1 MSYLDYEFYKYIG
14 IKLKDAR
21 IKHKYSLEEVGK
33 RIGKTKKTIQ
43 RYETG
48 EVRIDIETLDALCNI
63 LNLDC
68 NGLLKQARISSL
80 ESDSNH
86 TIDTI
91 EGAAKIFIEHPQVAA
106 FGGYDIERMSD
117 DEKIEFANQILD
129 SIKFFASK
137 YKK

>member
-1 MSYLDYEFYKYIG
+1 M
-14 IKLKDAR
+14 
-21 IKHKYSLEEVGK
+21 
-33 RIGKTKKTIQ
+33 
-43 RYETG
+43 
-48 EVRIDIETLDALCNI
+48 DALCNV
-63 LNLDC
+63 LDIDC
-68 NGLLKQARISSL
+68 DELLKQARISSV
-80 ESDSNH
+80 ESDNNH
-86 TIDTI
+86 TISTV